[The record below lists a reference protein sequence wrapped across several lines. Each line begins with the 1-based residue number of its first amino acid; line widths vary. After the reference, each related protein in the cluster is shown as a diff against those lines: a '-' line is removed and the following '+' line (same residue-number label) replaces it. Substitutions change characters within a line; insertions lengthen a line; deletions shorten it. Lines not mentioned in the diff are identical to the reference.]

1 MDQAIPQDLLYLLT
15 GDRVGHVSSLRPD
28 GTIAT
33 HLMWIDW
40 DEQHVLTSSP
50 IGSRKGA
57 NWRRDRQASVSVVD
71 AADPWRYVIIRG
83 RVVDIR
89 PDEDLAFIDLMS
101 LRYTGAPYFRRHV
114 AREVFV
120 ITPDHVTAS
129 HGRRR

>member
-89 PDEDLAFIDLMS
+89 PDEDLAFIDRMS